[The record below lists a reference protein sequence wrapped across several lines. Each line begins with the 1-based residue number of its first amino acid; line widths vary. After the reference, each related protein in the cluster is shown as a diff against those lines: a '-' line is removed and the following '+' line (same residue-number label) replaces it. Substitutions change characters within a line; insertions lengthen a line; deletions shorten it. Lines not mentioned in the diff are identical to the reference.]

1 MTSSPVT
8 ADTTAPGRNGLPGIP
23 AILSGLRPSSSDPGS
38 LSLSWLAFAVVLLVV
53 STIWSLSTG
62 AISISL
68 SEMIALVFP
77 SSAAEATGTN
87 SLVFWSIRLP
97 RVLLALVTGAA
108 LASAGAAMQGLFR
121 NPLADPGLIGV
132 SSGASVGVVTWLVWG
147 ASWGA
152 DSWLSSSMMVVSAFV
167 GGIVTTLVVQ
177 FLSAL
182 DGTISITRMLLAG
195 IAINAL
201 AGAWTG
207 IMVYISDEQQLRALT
222 LWSLGSVGSATWTA
236 VAIVA
241 PVVVIGAT
249 IIARFARPLNL
260 MLLGDG
266 EAWCLGVNP
275 DRVRLFLVISSAAM
289 VGGVVAYTGLIGFVG
304 MVVPHMVRLLAG
316 ADHRNLLV
324 LSPILGASLLVFAD
338 TLARTLAAPAE
349 IPVGILTS
357 LVGAP
362 FFIFLLLR
370 ARQGGLS

>member
-8 ADTTAPGRNGLPGIP
+8 ANTTSSRDGLPGMP
-23 AILSGLRPSSSDPGS
+23 AILRGLRGQAADPGS
-38 LSLSWLAFAVVLLVV
+38 LSPVWLAFALVLLVV
-53 STIWSLSTG
+53 STLWSLSAG

-68 SEMIALVFP
+68 SEIVALLFP
-77 SSAAEATGTN
+77 SLAEATGTN

-97 RVLLALVTGAA
+97 RVLLALSTGAA

-167 GGIVTTLVVQ
+167 GGIITTLVVQ

-182 DGTISITRMLLAG
+182 DGTISVTRMLLAG

-222 LWSLGSVGSATWTA
+222 LWSLGSVGSATWTS
-236 VAIVA
+236 VATVA
-241 PVVVIGAT
+241 PLVLLGAT
-249 IIARFARPLNL
+249 VIARFARPLNL

-266 EAWCLGVNP
+266 EAWCLGINP

-304 MVVPHMVRLLAG
+304 MVVPHMVRLVAG

-324 LSPILGASLLVFAD
+324 LSPILGAALLVFAD

-362 FFIFLLLR
+362 FFIFLLFR
-370 ARQGGLS
+370 ARQGGLA